1 MLPQSS
7 SSPSKLRNW
16 TQSQRQDQS
25 AKCRA
30 QKIWLKATGPKTIEG
45 KKRSSQ
51 NARKHGMRSEEIKGF
66 KKLLRMQAQMLKKY
80 KAWERIERI
89 KRRAVLDMLRQGIT
103 VEKYKKIYERN
114 ERLGQAALQNPRD
127 LSAEALAKAENGGLG
142 FSPPPDPRFSEENVH
157 FLDIKF
163 LERL

>member
-1 MLPQSS
+1 MVAAAL
-7 SSPSKLRNW
+7 SPSKLRNW

-51 NARKHGMRSEEIKGF
+51 NARKHGMRSEEIKSF

-89 KRRAVLDMLRQGIT
+89 KRRAVFNMLRQGIT

-114 ERLGQAALQNPRD
+114 KRLGQTALQNSCFPRESGD
-127 LSAEALAKAENGGLG
+127 LARLADL
-142 FSPPPDPRFSEENVH
+142 DPRLRGEN
-157 FLDIKF
+157 
-163 LERL
+163 R

>member
-1 MLPQSS
+1 MAVSS
-7 SSPSKLRNW
+7 SSSKLRSW
-16 TQSQRQDQS
+16 TPSQRKDQS

-30 QKIWLKATGPKTIEG
+30 QKIWLKATGPKTLEG

-103 VEKYKKIYERN
+103 VEKYKKLYERN
-114 ERLGQAALQNPRD
+114 ERLGQTALQNPSVNSCFPR
-127 LSAEALAKAENGGLG
+127 ENGGLG
-142 FSPPPDPRFSEENVH
+142 LSPLLDPRLRGEN
-157 FLDIKF
+157 
-163 LERL
+163 R